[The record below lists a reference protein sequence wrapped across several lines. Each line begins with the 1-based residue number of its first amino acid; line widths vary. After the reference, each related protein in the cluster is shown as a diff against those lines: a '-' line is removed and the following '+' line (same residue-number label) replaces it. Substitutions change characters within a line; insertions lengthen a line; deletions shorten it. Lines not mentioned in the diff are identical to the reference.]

1 MAPNAVR
8 EMLLRICVKTMLENL
23 ILANAWDD
31 AKVLEKGDDNG
42 QMVYGCVMSISS
54 FL

>member
-8 EMLLRICVKTMLENL
+8 EMLLRICVKIMIENS

-31 AKVLEKGDDNG
+31 AKVLEDDDNG